1 MANVIIRKEET
12 QRCADRIMQQYGVNK
27 RDPAMKEAAYATA
40 AIQEEAIKQARTRR
54 YYR

>member
-27 RDPAMKEAAYATA
+27 HGQGGIIGESY
-40 AIQEEAIKQARTRR
+40 
-54 YYR
+54 